1 MATDGVS
8 TFRACADKYKD
19 PTDLFLAISC
29 ISTIAGKLVNI
40 CGKNCDQYVNLI
52 KIGGVFGDL
61 FDFWDSATTIQASYG
76 GVQDAKT
83 VLWDHYYKGKSVDL
97 IRIEGNDRITT
108 QVDPYRWLAE
118 RVVFAA
124 LKTFGA
130 TVLAYAALSR
140 MGAITSAPSP
150 SLKAWGAAAGALT
163 YVYAIFEQ
171 ERKVQEGPVLQ
182 RLKKDD
188 GTVESKLKNGVDPAR
203 YTNLYNGYHEHEKY
217 KKITFF
223 FIKLVFI
230 AAALGP
236 VAEPSSLLNRIST
249 RTSDMLTAGFSI
261 YGAIDLKQHLQF
273 GAEMK
278 SLEKK

>member
-29 ISTIAGKLVNI
+29 VSMIAGKLVNI

-83 VLWDHYYKGKSVDL
+83 VLWDHYYKGKSVER
-97 IRIEGNDRITT
+97 IRLEGNDRITK

-140 MGAITSAPSP
+140 MEAIISAPSP
-150 SLKAWGAAAGALT
+150 TLKAWGAAAGAFT
-163 YVYAIFEQ
+163 YVYTIFEQ
-171 ERKVQEGPVLQ
+171 ERKVQDGPVLQ
-182 RLKKDD
+182 KIDRK
-188 GTVESKLKNGVDPAR
+188 GNVVSKLNDGVSPAR

-230 AAALGP
+230 AAALRP
-236 VAEPSSLLNRIST
+236 VAEPGSLLNRIST

-278 SLEKK
+278 SLEKNK